1 MAAPGAGVG
10 AARRG
15 PVRIGAHTSVAGG
28 LWRAFARAEADGA
41 ACLQVFLR
49 SARSW
54 AARPLA
60 EEEVAAFR
68 AEARRTGLPVI
79 AHGSYLVNLATE
91 QPELRERSLG
101 CVRDELLRC
110 ERLGVSELV
119 LHPGSHPDPAR
130 GLALIA
136 QGLDALHAATPDVQ
150 SRLCLE
156 VTAGQGNT
164 LGWRL
169 EHLED
174 ILQRVR
180 QPDRLSVCLDTC
192 HLHAAGYDLSTGKG
206 CASVLDE
213 ADRRFGL
220 QRVTCLH
227 LNDCR
232 GPRGCRVDR
241 HEDVGQGTLGL
252 DAFRVLLRDA
262 RLSGA
267 VGVLETPHPERYGEG
282 IRLLAS
288 LAGD

>member
-1 MAAPGAGVG
+1 MATRR

-15 PVRIGAHTSVAGG
+15 VRIGAHASVAGG
-28 LWRAFARAEADGA
+28 LHKAFARAEADGA
-41 ACLQVFLR
+41 GSLQVFLR

-60 EEEVAAFR
+60 EEDVAAFR

-91 QPELRERSLG
+91 QPELREKSLA
-101 CVRDELLRC
+101 CVLDELGRC
-110 ERLGVSELV
+110 ERLGVSDLV
-119 LHPGSHPDPAR
+119 LHPGSHPDTAR
-130 GLALIA
+130 GLALVA
-136 QGLDALHAATPDVQ
+136 AALDELHAAT
-150 SRLCLE
+150 RRFRTRICLE

-174 ILQRVR
+174 ILQRVQ
-180 QPDRLSVCLDTC
+180 QPDRLAVCLDTC
-192 HLHAAGYDLSTGKG
+192 HLHAAGYELSTPRG
-206 CASVLDE
+206 CAAVLDE
-213 ADRRFGL
+213 ADRRLGL

-241 HEDVGQGTLGL
+241 HEDVGKGTLGL
-252 DAFRVLLRDA
+252 DGFRVLLRDA
-262 RLSGA
+262 RLAGT

-282 IRLLAS
+282 IRLLES
-288 LAGD
+288 LAGE